1 MNITEFYTAF
11 SEETILAIVAFVGAC
26 AFYML
31 RLNKIYRLRI
41 TDLELRDSSGRQSL
55 MDDVETL
62 GLMEDQIHSRLQSAH
77 DHVERELVEH
87 ELAVLA
93 LNPRLRNLD
102 NEIKKQLGAEAGLV
116 TSLRESLQAMGQSTN
131 QGIPD
136 TKINE
141 KANDINNIIPNIREL
156 VERAKG
162 NLLQQRIELDR
173 MNSDLTLIKK
183 GHGVE

>member
-55 MDDVETL
+55 MDDV
-62 GLMEDQIHSRLQSAH
+62 AH